1 MRTLND
7 ALILTLLCRFFR
19 KFMELILVDTTQDQ
33 LVLVLIPSALLK
45 HILNRSES
53 LTLTPL
59 LIISKRDF
67 QMMW

>member
-45 HILNRSES
+45 YRE
-53 LTLTPL
+53 
-59 LIISKRDF
+59 
-67 QMMW
+67 QV